1 MSEFI
6 YSGDIVA
13 GSLLVKESRCIAAL
27 LIEGVGKESFYDKVM
42 EDNVLQKRSPASAK
56 RQARL
61 VLHRLEIMDLEL
73 WHMVRDG
80 SHELATQ
87 ALFCA
92 AIKRSRLLGDFIK
105 NTVTSKVAVF
115 QQDLSYKD
123 WNSFFEECKQIDSS
137 LGDWSESTV
146 QKIRQVVIRIL
157 AEAHVIDST
166 RSMKILGFYI
176 IPELKSYLVRNNEE
190 YVLKCLGAFQ

>member
-1 MSEFI
+1 VSYQI
-6 YSGDIVA
+6 YNGDIVA
-13 GSLLVKESRCIAAL
+13 GSLLVKESRKIAAL
-27 LIEGVGKESFYDKVM
+27 LIDGVENKYFYEKVL

-61 VLHRLEIMDLEL
+61 ILHRLEIMDPEL

-92 AIKRSRLLGDFIK
+92 AIKRSHLLGDFIK
-105 NTVTSKVAVF
+105 NTVASKLAVF
-115 QQDLSYKD
+115 QQDFSYKD
-123 WNSFFEECKQIDSS
+123 WNSFFEECKQVDSS
-137 LGDWSESTV
+137 LINWSDSTV

-157 AEAHVIDST
+157 AEAKVIDST
-166 RSMKILGFYI
+166 KSMKILGFYI
-176 IPELKSYLVRNNEE
+176 IPELKSYILRNNEE
-190 YVLKCLGAFQ
+190 YILKCLGAFQ

>member
-1 MSEFI
+1 MSVI
-6 YSGDIVA
+6 VYSGDIVA
-13 GSLLVKESRCIAAL
+13 GSLLVKESRTIAGL
-27 LIEGVGKESFYDKVM
+27 LIDGIEHESFYKAVM
-42 EDNVLQKRSPASAK
+42 ENNLLQKRSPATAK

-61 VLHRLEIMDLEL
+61 IPQRLEVMDSKL

-87 ALFCA
+87 AVFFA

-105 NTVTSKVAVF
+105 NTVAYKVAVF
-115 QQDLSYKD
+115 QQDLTYKD
-123 WNSFFEECKQIDSS
+123 WNSFFEECKQLEPS

-146 QKIRQVVIRIL
+146 KKIRQVVIRIL

-176 IPELKSYLVRNNEE
+176 MPELRDYLFVNNEE
-190 YVLKCLGAFQ
+190 YVLNCLGAFQ